1 MLLAQSA
8 DFSVGETIASSPI
21 PEMVSLAL
29 QAEGRLRGAYL
40 QLGVKLPSPF
50 LGALSRIDPTE
61 QSRVFVARN
70 KRR

>member
-1 MLLAQSA
+1 
-8 DFSVGETIASSPI
+8 
-21 PEMVSLAL
+21 MVSLAL